1 MEKKTLNFLN
11 KVFIIISSVAIVTF
25 ALVFAFIYLH
35 SKKIYNQNISIQNS
49 ADIKSYH
56 IIVTG
61 TYENKLFMEQVF
73 QGAASLADS
82 YNALVE
88 LYVPQSEAES
98 EPLQNLLDYCSF
110 VNADG
115 VIAYI
120 DNADKKLNLRPRI
133 DDTEIPLVTTGQYSP
148 NIHQISF
155 IGNNYWELGKKIAD
169 EIIHLLENGG
179 KAYIISEAIPANTNY
194 SNLLTSLQNSL
205 HNHEGTEAE
214 IIEKIGQDFDF
225 QEGASLFV
233 CLTEEETLKTAQ
245 TLSEFYDDK
254 KYSLIGFGNNETC
267 QLYLQKGIIYEL
279 ISLNPEN
286 IGETAI
292 KEMFEYRNK
301 GYANSYISADLKISK
316 AEK

>member
-11 KVFIIISSVAIVTF
+11 KVFIIISFLAILIF
-25 ALVFAFIYLH
+25 ASIFTVVYFH
-35 SKKIYNQNISIQNS
+35 SKKISNQNLYNQNSL
-49 ADIKSYH
+49 DVKSYH

-61 TYENKLFMEQVF
+61 TYENKLFMEQVYR
-73 QGAASLADS
+73 GAANLADS

-98 EPLQNLLDYCSF
+98 APLQNLLDYCSF

-120 DNADKKLNLRPRI
+120 DNVEKKLILRPRI
-133 DDTEIPLVTTGQYSP
+133 DNTEIPLVTTGQYSP
-148 NIHQISF
+148 NIQQISF
-155 IGNNYWELGKKIAD
+155 IGNNYWELGKRIAD
-169 EIIHLLENGG
+169 ETLHLLDDGG
-179 KAYIISEAIPANTNY
+179 NAYIISEAVPANTNY

-205 HNHEGTEAE
+205 HNHEGIKTE
-214 IIEKIGQDFDF
+214 IIEKIEEGFDI
-225 QEGASLFV
+225 QGKSNLFV
-233 CLTEEETLKTAQ
+233 CLTEEDTIQTAQ
-245 TLSEFYDDK
+245 TLAEFYANK
-254 KYSLIGFGNNETC
+254 KYTLIGFGNNETC

-286 IGETAI
+286 IGERAL